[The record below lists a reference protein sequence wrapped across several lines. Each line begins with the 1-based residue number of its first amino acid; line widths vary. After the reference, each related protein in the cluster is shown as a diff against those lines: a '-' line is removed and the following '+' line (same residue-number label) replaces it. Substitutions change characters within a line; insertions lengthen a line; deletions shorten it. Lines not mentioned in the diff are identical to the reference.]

1 MSSSQLSNGGSKE
14 KPTGAIASCISA
26 GTAVRNIVAAFS
38 CHASRST
45 RAESGRKTL
54 TEPMNVKML
63 PVNIGNR

>member
-1 MSSSQLSNGGSKE
+1 MSSSHLFDGGSKE

-38 CHASRST
+38 YHASRS
-45 RAESGRKTL
+45 RAESGRRTL

-63 PVNIGNR
+63 PVNISNR